1 MTPLYLLPLLFTPC
15 VLEGKIR
22 IVFRDQISRSTTVVQ
37 TLDIE
42 YIIDQMLQP
51 ESQNFLD
58 PSLAKPKS
66 QLNLGFKKTDL
77 G

>member
-22 IVFRDQISRSTTVVQ
+22 IVKIRSLDQQQWFSHQ
-37 TLDIE
+37 IE
-42 YIIDQMLQP
+42 YIINQMLQP

-58 PSLAKPKS
+58 PGLAKPQS
-66 QLNLGFKKTDL
+66 QLNLGFKNTDL